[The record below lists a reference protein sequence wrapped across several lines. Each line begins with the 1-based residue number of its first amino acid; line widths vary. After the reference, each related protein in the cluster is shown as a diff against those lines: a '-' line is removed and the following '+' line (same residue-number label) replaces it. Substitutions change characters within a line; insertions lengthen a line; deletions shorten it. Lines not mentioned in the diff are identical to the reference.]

1 MAEVTPIKIGIL
13 GCASIARRVS
23 RAILLASNATLSA
36 IASRSLEKAAEFAR
50 ANGFPPE
57 AKIYGS
63 YEAMLDDPEIDAVYL
78 PLPTSLHRSW
88 AVRVAQKKKHL
99 LMEKPVALNV
109 AEFDEI
115 VAACDANGVQIM
127 DGTMWI
133 HHPRTHKMKE
143 FLNDVQRF
151 GQLRKVRT
159 AQAVSLFI
167 FTVEFGCLFS
177 FHANPDFLKNNIRVK
192 PDLDGLG
199 ALGDLGW
206 YCIRSIVWV
215 ADYELPKTVIAL
227 QGPVINEAGVILSCG
242 ASLHW
247 DDGKVANFHCSFLS
261 SLIMNVTA
269 IGTNGTLCLT
279 DFVIPYQEHEASFT
293 TSIKSGFNDLV
304 TRWEPQPSKH
314 TVTTN
319 IPQEAHM
326 VNEFSILVAN
336 IKRNGAK
343 PDRGWPII
351 RRKTQLVIDAVTASI
366 EKGFEEVEILS

>member
-63 YEAMLDDPEIDAVYL
+63 YEAMLDDPEIEAVYL

-99 LMEKPVALNV
+99 LIEKPVALNV

-127 DGTMWI
+127 DGTMWM

-143 FLNDVQRF
+143 FLNDMQRF
-151 GQLRKVRT
+151 GQLRKVN
-159 AQAVSLFI
+159 S
-167 FTVEFGCLFS
+167 LFS

-206 YCIRSIVWV
+206 YCIRSILWV
-215 ADYELPKTVIAL
+215 ADYELPKAVIAL

-242 ASLHW
+242 ASLQW
-247 DDGKVANFHCSFLS
+247 DDGKVATFHCSFLS
-261 SLIMNVTA
+261 SLTMNVTA
-269 IGTNGTLCLT
+269 IGTNGTLHLT
-279 DFVIPYQEHEASFT
+279 DFVIPYQEHETSFT

-343 PDRGWPII
+343 PDRSWPII
-351 RRKTQLVIDAVTASI
+351 SRKTQLVLDAVTASI
-366 EKGFEEVEILS
+366 EKGFEAVEIVS